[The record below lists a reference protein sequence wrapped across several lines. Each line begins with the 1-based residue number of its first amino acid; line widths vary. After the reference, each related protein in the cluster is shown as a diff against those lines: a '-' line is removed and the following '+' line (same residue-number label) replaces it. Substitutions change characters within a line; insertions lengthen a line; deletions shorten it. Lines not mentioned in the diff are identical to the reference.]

1 MNAVAVTSE
10 HVLWVGGAVFGGLVT
25 RLLALLIAL
34 RGTKPGERPAIIRAL
49 GDLFRVLPRRRR
61 P

>member
-1 MNAVAVTSE
+1 MNAVVASSE
-10 HVLWVGGAVFGGLVT
+10 HVLWVGGALLGGFLT

-49 GDLFRVLPRRRR
+49 GDLFRVLPRRRS
-61 P
+61 